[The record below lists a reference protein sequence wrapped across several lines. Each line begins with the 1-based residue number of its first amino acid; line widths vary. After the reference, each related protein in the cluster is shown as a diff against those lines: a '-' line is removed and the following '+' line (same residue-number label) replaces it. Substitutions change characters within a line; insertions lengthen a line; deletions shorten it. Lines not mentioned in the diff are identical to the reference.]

1 MCREFGVSEDDGL
14 VALRCA
20 DSIMPT
26 DRDVQE
32 VQELSFYRKYNR
44 LKDGSVSV
52 GDAFVCTGYNTT
64 LYTLDHAPVSLAT
77 LLLTNPVTVILASS
91 IS

>member
-1 MCREFGVSEDDGL
+1 MSEVDGI

-26 DRDVQE
+26 EKDVQE
-32 VQELSFYRKYNR
+32 IQELSFYRKYNR
-44 LKDGSVSV
+44 LKDGSVKI
-52 GDAFVCTGYNTT
+52 DAFISTGYNTS
-64 LYTLDHAPVSLAT
+64 LYTLDQQPVSLST
-77 LLLTNPVTVILASS
+77 VLLNCPVTVIFASS

>member
-1 MCREFGVSEDDGL
+1 MSEVDGI

-26 DRDVQE
+26 EKDVQE
-32 VQELSFYRKYNR
+32 IQELSFYRKYNR
-44 LKDGSVSV
+44 LKDGSVKI
-52 GDAFVCTGYNTT
+52 GDTFISTGYNTS
-64 LYTLDHAPVSLAT
+64 LYTLDQQPVSLST
-77 LLLTNPVTVILASS
+77 VLLNCPVTVIFASS